1 MCRHNGAGKTT
12 LMHIMAGIIEPT
24 SGQAEINGFD
34 CKENMSAI
42 RQSLGVCPQHDVLF
56 ENLTVIEHIRLFA
69 ALKGERF
76 P

>member
-1 MCRHNGAGKTT
+1 MYRHNGAGKST
-12 LMHIMAGIIEPT
+12 LTHIMAGLYEPT
-24 SGQAEINGFD
+24 SGQVEINGFD

-69 ALKGERF
+69 ALKGEGF